1 MVGELAI
8 DKHINTDSILSHPH
22 YLLEKLSG
30 IISLVSLFLFYL
42 YGFLG
47 RKGSIEGRVSLVA
60 WVFLISSSFANWQ
73 YTFLI

>member
-30 IISLVSLFLFYL
+30 IIFLVSLFLFYL
-42 YGFLG
+42 YGFF
-47 RKGSIEGRVSLVA
+47 REEG
-60 WVFLISSSFANWQ
+60 
-73 YTFLI
+73 